1 MAVNVLA
8 VQMSGC
14 HAGLI
19 MFALH
24 INIKDCIQK
33 DSVCFLSDCVSSF
46 LCICKFL
53 SGTEV
58 GPFSAVYSCARQEYS
73 PFNLSTFVTELPI

>member
-1 MAVNVLA
+1 MLSYVKADQTSLETMRNTFTCMYFVKKLQMFVCFVENWLLLMAVNILA

-33 DSVCFLSDCVSSF
+33 DSVFMTVQS
-46 LCICKFL
+46 
-53 SGTEV
+53 
-58 GPFSAVYSCARQEYS
+58 Q
-73 PFNLSTFVTELPI
+73 